1 MCDAS
6 STSHCATTVAPPCI
20 TIRPAIARQR
30 HGRWPR
36 KSAGHL
42 PCRCALILVVLFRFL
57 LRPLL
62 FQGLGGVFL
71 FFLLFILALA
81 HRYCSCRCP
90 YVSSRAARRLQNT
103 RLSYRKSPRRQENIE
118 PTALARQPTRSAFR
132 LCSAA
137 ASCSSWVAASASNKS
152 CNCSAASFTLRIILS
167 SSRWIVCCLI
177 SVASSCCRILSTASA
192 ASARL

>member
-57 LRPLL
+57 LRPFL
-62 FQGLGGVFL
+62 FQGLGGFFL

-90 YVSSRAARRLQNT
+90 YVSSRAAPRLQNT
-103 RLSYRKSPRRQENIE
+103 RLSYRKSPRRQDGIE
-118 PTALARQPTRSAFR
+118 PARRGRVSPPVRPSG
-132 LCSAA
+132 
-137 ASCSSWVAASASNKS
+137 
-152 CNCSAASFTLRIILS
+152 
-167 SSRWIVCCLI
+167 
-177 SVASSCCRILSTASA
+177 
-192 ASARL
+192 SARRPPAARHGKRRRLRTDPAIPLRHPSRSGSS